1 MLAVRTGAGCGLCGV
16 GKRRAGPGDH
26 DRIETAVM
34 AWSNRQTDGEAEHGN
49 DFLACLVRG
58 W

>member
-1 MLAVRTGAGCGLCGV
+1 MFAVRTGAGCGLCGV

-34 AWSNRQTDGEAEHGN
+34 AWSNRQTDGEAERGN
-49 DFLACLVRG
+49 DFLACLVTG
-58 W
+58 